1 LFDDEFISSQGIE
14 EEEVDDDGGC
24 CVNLCKTAEDGVS
37 GIRFL
42 DLVNVDDKGVDGVVD
57 SKFLLQL
64 FTLSLF
70 CELVVCK
77 VLVGVLDGVLL
88 FEEEEEMVTFLI
100 PLLLTKGVSSSS
112 SSSFFFNGGGELF
125 FQNNNN

>member
-1 LFDDEFISSQGIE
+1 MSSQGIE
-14 EEEVDDDGGC
+14 EEDVDDDDGC

-42 DLVNVDDKGVDGVVD
+42 DLVNVDDKGVDGVVE
-57 SKFLLQL
+57 SKFFLLQL

-70 CELVVCK
+70 CELVVCEG
-77 VLVGVLDGVLL
+77 LVGVLDGVLL

>member
-1 LFDDEFISSQGIE
+1 MSSQGLE
-14 EEEVDDDGGC
+14 EEAVDDVVDDG
-24 CVNLCKTAEDGVS
+24 CVNLCKTAEDGVR
-37 GIRFL
+37 GILFL
-42 DLVNVDDKGVDGVVD
+42 DLVNVEDKGVDGVVVE

-70 CELVVCK
+70 CK
-77 VLVGVLDGVLL
+77 VLVGVLDGVL
-88 FEEEEEMVTFLI
+88 FEEEEMVTFLI

-112 SSSFFFNGGGELF
+112 SSSFFLFNGVGELI